1 MLDAAFA
8 AGATLATLDAVMH
21 RSDPWAG
28 VLRRRLALK
37 SAAARLERREDALR
51 DAFALCKR
59 GGDLGPAGRAYLA
72 WRTLAEPDAP
82 RRWPEIAVGLGA
94 PREIAEAIAPIFK
107 AHAESLAPIAAAA
120 AAAAIALHAALP
132 RCGVPLAFAVADA
145 VLAARLGW
153 PSTLPLLAPHVDR
166 ARPGEDGWD
175 AACCAGYARAAAC
188 DLHGDLARA
197 AGRLIA
203 LGPQLRAKAATT
215 VVAALLDDDALT
227 TATPIPGM
235 TDRSLRRL
243 FDRLVAL
250 KAIRELSGRTTFRLY
265 GL

>member
-1 MLDAAFA
+1 MLDAVFA
-8 AGATLATLDAVMH
+8 AGATLATLDRVV
-21 RSDPWAG
+21 RRNDPWAG
-28 VLRRRLALK
+28 VWRRRLALK
-37 SAAARLERREDALR
+37 SAAACLDQCEDALR
-51 DAFALCKR
+51 DAFVFCKP
-59 GGDLGPAGRAYLA
+59 GGDPGLAGRAYLA
-72 WRTLAEPDAP
+72 WRMLTEPIHP
-82 RRWPEIAVGLGA
+82 WPEIAVELGA
-94 PREIAEAIAPIFK
+94 PREVAEAIAPIFK

-250 KAIRELSGRTTFRLY
+250 KAVR
-265 GL
+265 